1 MKILQINSVVNK
13 GSTGRIAE
21 NIGLSIIKEGW
32 SSYIAYGRGKDNQS
46 KSYTYRIGSTK
57 SNIIHALGTRLT
69 DRHGFFSKKETNKLI
84 EKIEK
89 IQPDLIH
96 LHNIHG
102 YYLNIEVLFKYLSK
116 VNTPVVWTLH
126 DCWAFTGHCAH
137 YSAIKCFKWISSCY
151 NCPQSKFYPKSLFI
165 DNSHENYSVKKEL
178 FTSLT
183 NLTLVTVSNWLKG
196 EVEKSFLSRH
206 PIKTILNGINLNI
219 YKDIKQRYIDTS
231 KFILLSLATSWSER
245 KGLNDLIELNKYLN
259 DDECLVLVG
268 LNKKQIKSL
277 PPNIVGLERTESQ
290 EDLAKLYSQAGVVL
304 SLSVEE
310 TFGLTIAE
318 GFACGTP
325 AIVYNSTA
333 TPELITEDTG
343 AIVEPHDIVGI
354 RKAIDK
360 IRNSTINYK
369 KACRARAENLY
380 NKDDRYQDYI
390 ALYKELLN
398 IKNDT
403 IQR

>member
-1 MKILQINSVVNK
+1 MKILQINSVINR

-21 NIGLSIIKEGW
+21 DIGLAIIKEGW
-32 SSYIAYGRGKDNQS
+32 SSYIAYGRGTDNQS
-46 KSYTYRIGSTK
+46 KSHIYCIGSIQ
-57 SNIIHALGTRLT
+57 SNIFHVLGTRLT

-102 YYLNIEVLFKYLSK
+102 YYLNIEVLFNYLSK
-116 VNTPVVWTLH
+116 ANTSVVWTLH
-126 DCWAFTGHCAH
+126 DCWSYTGHCAH
-137 YSAIKCFKWISSCY
+137 YSAIKCFKWKTLCY
-151 NCPQSKFYPKSLFI
+151 DCPRSNSYPKSCFW
-165 DNSHENYSVKKEL
+165 DNSKDNFISKNKI

-183 NLTLVTVSNWLKG
+183 NLVLVPVSNWLQC
-196 EVEKSFLSRH
+196 EVKKSFLNKYPTRV
-206 PIKTILNGINLNI
+206 ITNGINL
-219 YKDIKQRYIDTS
+219 DIFKNRKQPYLDLT
-231 KFILLSLATSWSER
+231 KFILLSLATSWGKN
-245 KGLNDLIELNKYLN
+245 KGLNDLIKLNEYLK

-268 LNKKQIKSL
+268 LNKNQIKSL
-277 PPNIVGLERTESQ
+277 PPNIVGLKRVESQ
-290 EDLAKLYSQAGVVL
+290 EDLAKLYSQAGIVL

-343 AIVEPHDIVGI
+343 AVVEPHDIVGI